1 MKNEKKYEK
10 YIHVYTNIIVIK
22 STLVFV
28 IIKSSKDGDANY
40 FCTFKYVCTL
50 QLLFH
55 FCGFIMIVIKS
66 TPIIA

>member
-1 MKNEKKYEK
+1 MKKKYEK

-28 IIKSSKDGDANY
+28 IIKLNKDGDANY
-40 FCTFKYVCTL
+40 FCTLNMCVHCKY
-50 QLLFH
+50 F
-55 FCGFIMIVIKS
+55 FISVVFILIVIKS

>member
-1 MKNEKKYEK
+1 M
-10 YIHVYTNIIVIK
+10 IVIK

-28 IIKSSKDGDANY
+28 IIKLSKDGDANY

-50 QLLFH
+50 QLPFH

>member
-1 MKNEKKYEK
+1 MKKKNEK

-28 IIKSSKDGDANY
+28 IIKLNKDGDANN

-50 QLLFH
+50 
-55 FCGFIMIVIKS
+55 
-66 TPIIA
+66 